1 MNDLYRTFLALG
13 FLGIILCGLDLM
25 ISWGVN
31 IIILA
36 LLLTIFLLLGLKVSL
51 LRLKIS
57 LWFIGICVL
66 TIITYVVLDYT
77 IDIEIGIVGFITLIL
92 LAIGVNASVKTK
104 GFSFALF
111 VFSAVLISLYW
122 PQPFVSI
129 GGFEMSLLIVPLLQ
143 LIMFGMGTSMSIRDF
158 YGVLKMPKGV
168 LVGVICQFTIM
179 PFVGL
184 GLAIIG
190 EFPPEIAAGIVL
202 IGSSPSGLASNVMAY
217 LAKANVALSVTLTAV
232 ATLLAP
238 LMTPL
243 LMEHLA
249 GEFIPIDFWSM
260 MISIIKIVILPI
272 ILGLVFNHFFH
283 GRISWFEKAMPIVSM
298 GGIAV
303 VITVIT
309 ASGRDNLITLGFLL
323 IIAAVFH
330 NLLGYFFGYW
340 GCRIFRMPE
349 RDCRTIAFEVGMQN
363 GGLASGIALEMGKVA
378 TVGLAPAIFGPWMN
392 ISGSALAS
400 WWREKQTNK
409 NHESPH

>member
-92 LAIGVNASVKTK
+92 LAIGVNSSVKTK

-217 LAKANVALSVTLTAV
+217 LAKVNVALSVTLTAV

-249 GEFIPIDFWSM
+249 GEFIPINFWSM